1 MEKGESRPT
10 AHIDPA
16 ELASWLVLSS
26 LPGVGDQKIAILIQR
41 LGGPLEVLGAPPR
54 IIGSLVGQEESKI
67 ARLIRDAKARP
78 VAKQVDALRGGD
90 YRLYTI
96 WDADYP
102 AALRNI
108 PSPPVLLYT
117 RGRFLPEDARAV
129 GIVGSRAATE
139 YGKTVAYD
147 LAHALAATGIVVVSG
162 LARGIDSFAHRAAL
176 DAGGRT
182 VAVLGNGPDIA
193 YPPEN
198 RKLMQEIGQHGV
210 VVSEFPP
217 LTSPNPKH
225 FPRRN
230 RIIAALSMGVIV
242 VQARETSGALITAQ
256 HALEQ
261 GKEVMAVP
269 GPINARTSKGPH
281 GLIKQGAALVED
293 IDDVLAALGEPLPSR
308 GPRGPDAP
316 IPRLDSD
323 EEALLRELGTDP
335 VHIDDLCARTGQ
347 PSGSL
352 LARLLQ
358 LELKG
363 AVKQLAGKQFLALF
377 QPEESPTSR
386 LGQQP

>member
-1 MEKGESRPT
+1 MEKGESRLT
-10 AHIDPA
+10 ASVDTA
-16 ELASWLVLSS
+16 ELASWLTLS
-26 LPGVGDQKIAILIQR
+26 GVAGIGDQKIAILIQR
-41 LGGPLEVLGAPPR
+41 LGGPREVLDAPPR
-54 IIGSLVGQEESKI
+54 MLAAILGQDEPRVVR
-67 ARLIRDAKARP
+67 AIREAKDQGT
-78 VAKQVDALRGGD
+78 AKQVEALRTGD

-96 WDADYP
+96 WDHDYP
-102 AALRNI
+102 PSLRNI

-117 RGRFLPEDARAV
+117 RGAFLSDDRRAV
-129 GIVGSRAATE
+129 AIVGSRAATE

-147 LAHALAATGIVVVSG
+147 LGRDLATAGLVVVSG
-162 LARGIDSFAHRAAL
+162 LARGVDSFAHQAAL

-182 VAVLGNGPDIA
+182 LAVLGNGPDVA

-198 RKLMQEIGQHGV
+198 RKLMQEIAGQGV

-293 IDDVLAALGEPLPSR
+293 VDDVLAALGEPLPARGSR
-308 GPRGPDAP
+308 RPDLP
-316 IPRLDSD
+316 VPKLDGD
-323 EEALLRELGTDP
+323 EQTLLRALGTDP
-335 VHIDDLCARTGQ
+335 AHIDALCARTGE
-347 PSGSL
+347 PSGRL

-363 AVKQLAGKQFLALF
+363 VVKQLAGKQFLALI
-377 QPEESPTSR
+377 QLDE
-386 LGQQP
+386 Q

>member
-1 MEKGESRPT
+1 MEKGQSRST
-10 AHIDPA
+10 ALVEPA
-16 ELASWLVLSS
+16 ELEAWLILSS
-26 LPGVGDQKIAILIQR
+26 LPGVGDQRIAVLVQR
-41 LGGPLEVLGAPPR
+41 LGGPREVIEATPR
-54 IIGSLVGQEESKI
+54 VIASILGQEEPRVVR
-67 ARLIRDAKARP
+67 AMRDAKDRQM
-78 VAKQVDALRGGD
+78 AKQVETLREGD

-96 WDADYP
+96 WNTDYP
-102 AALRNI
+102 AGLRNI
-108 PSPPVLLYT
+108 PSPPVLLYA
-117 RGRFLPEDARAV
+117 RGAFTPDDQRAV
-129 GIVGSRAATE
+129 AVVGSRAATE

-147 LAHALAATGIVVVSG
+147 LSRALAEVGLVVVSG
-162 LARGIDSFAHRAAL
+162 LARGIDSYAHRAAL

-182 VAVLGNGPDIA
+182 VAVLGNGPDTA

-198 RKLMQEIGQHGV
+198 RKLMQEIADHGV

-217 LTSPNPKH
+217 LTPPNPKH

-293 IDDVLAALGEPLPSR
+293 LDDVLAALGEPLPAR
-308 GPRGPDAP
+308 GPRASGGVVAK
-316 IPRLDSD
+316 LDDD
-323 EEALLRELGTDP
+323 EEELVRELGTDP
-335 VHIDDLCARTGQ
+335 VHIDALCARTGQ
-347 PSGSL
+347 PSGQL

-363 AVKQLAGKQFLALF
+363 AVKQLAGKQFLALV
-377 QPEESPTSR
+377 QPED
-386 LGQQP
+386 G

>member
-1 MEKGESRPT
+1 MEKSESRLT
-10 AHIDPA
+10 ASIDPV
-16 ELASWLVLSS
+16 ELEAWLLLSS
-26 LPGVGDQKIAILIQR
+26 LEGVGDQKIAVLIQR
-41 LGGPLEVLGAPPR
+41 LGDPREVVAASPKLIASILGT
-54 IIGSLVGQEESKI
+54 QE
-67 ARLIRDAKARP
+67 ARVARAMHAARDIHT
-78 VAKQVDALRGGD
+78 AKQVGMLRSGD
-90 YRLYTI
+90 FRLYSL
-96 WDADYP
+96 WNSDYP
-102 AALRNI
+102 QVLRNI

-117 RGRFLPEDARAV
+117 RGAFLPSDARAV
-129 GIVGSRAATE
+129 AVVGSRAATE

-147 LAHALAATGIVVVSG
+147 LAHAATAEGLTVVSG
-162 LARGIDSFAHRAAL
+162 LARGVDSFAHRAAL

-198 RKLMQEIGQHGV
+198 RKLMQEIADHGV

-217 LTSPNPKH
+217 GTAPNPKH

-269 GPINARTSKGPH
+269 GPIHARTSKGPH
-281 GLIKQGAALVED
+281 ALIKQGAALVED
-293 IDDVLAALGEPLPSR
+293 IDDILAALGEPLPSR
-308 GPRGPDAP
+308 SPRVSGSAVPELGA
-316 IPRLDSD
+316 D
-323 EEALLRELGTDP
+323 EEALLRHMGADP
-335 VHIDDLCARTGQ
+335 VHIDTLCGRTGQ
-347 PSGSL
+347 PSGML

-363 AVKQLAGKQFLALF
+363 AVKQLAGKQFLALVD
-377 QPEESPTSR
+377 PGDR
-386 LGQQP
+386 